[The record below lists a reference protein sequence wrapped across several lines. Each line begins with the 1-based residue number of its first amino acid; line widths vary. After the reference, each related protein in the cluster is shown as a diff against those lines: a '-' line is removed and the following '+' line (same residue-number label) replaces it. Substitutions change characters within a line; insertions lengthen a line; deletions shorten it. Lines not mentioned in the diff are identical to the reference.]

1 MNENELKNY
10 LAAQEIITDNVLDKH
25 VYKIAKNEEGDITSD
40 DLEINN
46 DKLEIF
52 INFAFEKYFLK
63 KRNIRGAEN
72 INRQEITNYINFEDE
87 TATHLNNLAINLKD
101 GFANTLRR
109 NQELVLVILLFEI
122 GENKGLLFLTFAPE
136 EYMGIIDGEISTS
149 VSFIEI
155 KKGFIKLAEENTFLL
170 IDNQNTK
177 NPADYFSTYLG
188 CTLTERDEEITMRNK
203 EEIFNMINLSPIN
216 SALKSRMK
224 FQITSFLKSHNK
236 EIFNID
242 NLIEYLIN
250 NNTEMR
256 GIPEDFYENFKNIF
270 EENENILTKDF
281 PIKIVKTYEKVTLK
295 INNQSNVVIKA
306 FEEEIA
312 KFRISEDGT
321 ELIMQIDNI
330 NADRVNEIRGKYS
343 SQ

>member
-136 EYMGIIDGEISTS
+136 EYMGIIDGEI
-149 VSFIEI
+149 
-155 KKGFIKLAEENTFLL
+155 
-170 IDNQNTK
+170 
-177 NPADYFSTYLG
+177 
-188 CTLTERDEEITMRNK
+188 
-203 EEIFNMINLSPIN
+203 
-216 SALKSRMK
+216 
-224 FQITSFLKSHNK
+224 
-236 EIFNID
+236 
-242 NLIEYLIN
+242 
-250 NNTEMR
+250 
-256 GIPEDFYENFKNIF
+256 FYENFKNIF